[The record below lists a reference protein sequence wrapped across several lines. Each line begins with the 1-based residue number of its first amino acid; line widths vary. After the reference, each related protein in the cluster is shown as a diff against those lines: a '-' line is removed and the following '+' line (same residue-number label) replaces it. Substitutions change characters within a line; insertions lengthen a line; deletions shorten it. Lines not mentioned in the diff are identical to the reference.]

1 MIVVADTTPLCH
13 LAWIE
18 ADWLLPRL
26 FGEVHTPER
35 VIGEL
40 RAAGAP
46 DSVRQWAANPPSW
59 LKIHPDAPDEAR
71 VLAFETIDAGER
83 EALALA
89 LVLPASLVVVDDR
102 AARRAAT
109 ELGFVTTGTLGVI
122 ERSARM
128 GLVDFDQT
136 IARLRTTSFWVRD
149 STIEEIRHRLRS
161 GGR

>member
-35 VIGEL
+35 VMGEL
-40 RAAGAP
+40 RAEGAP
-46 DSVRQWAANPPSW
+46 DSVRRWAAHPPSW
-59 LKIHPDAPDEAR
+59 LRIHPDTPDEKR
-71 VLAFETIDAGER
+71 VLAFEAIDAGER

-89 LVLPASLVVVDDR
+89 LALQAALIVVDDH

-109 ELGFVTTGTLGVI
+109 ELGFVTTGTLGVL
-122 ERSARM
+122 ERAARM
-128 GLVDFDQT
+128 RLVDFDQT
-136 IARLRTTSFWVRD
+136 VSRLRATSFWVRA
-149 STIEEIRHRLRS
+149 STIEEIRRRLRS
-161 GGR
+161 AGH